1 MLQSPFIYKGKKQT
15 ARKAKR
21 AFAKAKKAKDTMK
34 RAFTIL
40 ELIFVIVILGIL
52 AAIALPRLGA
62 GKDEAQIAKA
72 LSNLK
77 TIITDLHTY
86 AMKNDA
92 LSSTAAMSNVA
103 GLENVDLSNFTG
115 VKSAKFGVGS
125 DETCL
130 EFVFIN
136 ASHILAFG
144 IAPNDNVKS
153 LIENLAYAQNESL
166 KNGADLNAKTAVQ
179 DATNALLNAEFTS
192 TSANKACASL
202 SSSQSFKSLANKSYI
217 LLGN

>member
-1 MLQSPFIYKGKKQT
+1 MKG
-15 ARKAKR
+15 
-21 AFAKAKKAKDTMK
+21 
-34 RAFTIL
+34 AFTIL

-77 TIITDLHTY
+77 TAISDISAY

-92 LSSTAAMSNVA
+92 LSSTGAMSNVS

-115 VKSAKFGVGS
+115 VKLAKFSVGN
-125 DETCL
+125 DEECL
-130 EFVFIN
+130 TFVFIN
-136 ASHILAFG
+136 DSHILAFG
-144 IAPNDNVKS
+144 VAPNDNVRGLIES
-153 LIENLAYAQNESL
+153 LIHAQNESL
-166 KNGADLNAKTAVQ
+166 KNSADLATKAEVAN
-179 DATNALLNAEFTS
+179 ATNALLNAEFTS
-192 TSANKACASL
+192 TSANKACVSL
-202 SSSQSFKSLANKSYI
+202 STSQSFKILANKSYI